1 MGSSDPRTP
10 RCCAPGSPCSGAPGA
25 SLGVDTRAQYLGLS
39 GLAEVGVGWAPGHA
53 ESAAAGV
60 GRVLVPHRALPF
72 VWKLLS
78 RLEPLWLWVGRR
90 PPG

>member
-1 MGSSDPRTP
+1 M
-10 RCCAPGSPCSGAPGA
+10 
-25 SLGVDTRAQYLGLS
+25 DTRAQYLGLS

-78 RLEPLWLWVGRR
+78 RLETPLAVGRPAPTGMNAR
-90 PPG
+90 SPHSVLKLV